1 MPALCL
7 PEYTTTENTHTHAW
21 IRITGGIGFHLARF
35 ASNSKLVLLQ
45 ILLPDVSKVSERKT
59 RQFLSFAMKRVSLS
73 LSLYFVSRSTRTNFR
88 IAFSVETRFGSNVT
102 RFAIRRPR
110 RGRRKRSESGRDGM
124 EENRW
129 RVERRGDGKREGWEE
144 VGGTRIKQRW

>member
-7 PEYTTTENTHTHAW
+7 PEYTRRGNTHTHTHIR

-59 RQFLSFAMKRVSLS
+59 DTPVFVIRHETSISLS
-73 LSLYFVSRSTRTNFR
+73 LSLYFVSRYHVQREQ
-88 IAFSVETRFGSNVT
+88 I
-102 RFAIRRPR
+102 
-110 RGRRKRSESGRDGM
+110 SGLLFPLKHVSDLM
-124 EENRW
+124 
-129 RVERRGDGKREGWEE
+129 
-144 VGGTRIKQRW
+144 

>member
-59 RQFLSFAMKRVSLS
+59 DTAVFVIRHETSISLS

-129 RVERRGDGKREGWEE
+129 RVERRGDGKREG
-144 VGGTRIKQRW
+144 

>member
-59 RQFLSFAMKRVSLS
+59 DTAVFVIRHETSISLS

-102 RFAIRRPR
+102 RFAIRDVEGERGQNQAEMEWKKTGGESKEGETGKER
-110 RGRRKRSESGRDGM
+110 GGRR
-124 EENRW
+124 
-129 RVERRGDGKREGWEE
+129 
-144 VGGTRIKQRW
+144 